1 MKQDKGITMVSLVV
15 TMIILMILAGISFN
29 IMIGENGIITKAKQ
43 AKQNITLA
51 GEAEAIQLNQL
62 YYELETGEQMT
73 EDEESSKKDEIIA
86 LLQKQ
91 IDELQKQVADLQKQI
106 DNLSVSCAQKDA
118 IIVNLQKQ
126 IEENEKTMQD
136 LKNQIAVK
144 DSTIADLQKQL
155 TEKNNTITNLQTQ
168 LKDAQ
173 DKFTNLQNNY
183 HALQNS
189 YNNLNTEYSNF
200 KSIIAT
206 AITNKGITTSANA
219 SAQVMANNISSITGT
234 KVINLGNGTSF
245 NVSNYSGYKNFT
257 IDNFIVGIYSAGVTQ
272 TSHQEYNQSGRASGF
287 TISKSY
293 NASTGV
299 LTLGGTSQQIYAWDM
314 NGYARA
320 TSTQNF
326 TCFAYLIY

>member
-1 MKQDKGITMVSLVV
+1 MEQNKGITMVSLVV
-15 TMIILMILAGISFN
+15 TMIILIILAGISFN
-29 IMIGENGIITKAKQ
+29 ITIGENGIITKAKQ

-91 IDELQKQVADLQKQI
+91 VAELQKQV
-106 DNLSVSCAQKDA
+106 DNLSASCAQKDA
-118 IIVNLQKQ
+118 IIASLQKQ
-126 IEENEKTMQD
+126 IEENKKTMQD
-136 LKNQIAVK
+136 LQNQIAVK

-183 HALQNS
+183 NALQNS

-206 AITNKGITTSANA
+206 AITNKGITTPASA

-245 NVSNYSGYKNFT
+245 NVSNYSSYKNFT

-287 TISKSY
+287 MISKSY

-299 LTLGGTSQQIYAWDM
+299 LTLGGTSQQVYAWDM
-314 NGYARA
+314 MGYARA

-326 TCFAYLIY
+326 TCFAYLVY